1 MLETY
6 QAPKTID
13 YLSIDTEGSE
23 YEILK
28 AFDFDKY
35 KFRVITC
42 EHNFTPMRE
51 NIYNL
56 LISKG
61 YERKSTN
68 ISRVDDW
75 YIYVS

>member
-1 MLETY
+1 MLE
-6 QAPKTID
+6 
-13 YLSIDTEGSE
+13 GGH
-23 YEILK
+23 EILK

-51 NIYNL
+51 KIYRL
-56 LISKG
+56 LTNKG
-61 YERKSTN
+61 YQRKSTN

-75 YIYVS
+75 YIFGG